1 MPKKSESPVVFSEEG
16 SVPLEADIA
25 TSPEVISDPKMRQVA
40 NIGDRVKEAIE
51 AHLCDCPNRQLAL
64 RYIDLAVQAAR
75 DCNRVTKTKE
85 ARKEF
90 AQERRAARQE
100 ARTGRRVATGDAQ
113 EG

>member
-64 RYIDLAVQAAR
+64 RYIDLAARAAPE
-75 DCNRVTKTKE
+75 CNGETKTQE
-85 ARKEF
+85 ARTESDL
-90 AQERRAARQE
+90 ERRAARQE
-100 ARTGRRVATGDAQ
+100 AQTGRRVATGDAR